1 MKTRSLRS
9 KKGKTRRFRMKR
21 GGQKK
26 NNNTAIIA
34 SQMGGATAATQAQID
49 AMNAAMT
56 AAAAAQATVVA
67 AGSPAVN
74 INLDLNSVKS
84 SMDTFGNSV
93 VALNQAIGSE
103 VNSAVS
109 HVNTALAGASA
120 AAALQSATK
129 SLMVAFFGDN
139 TGANAGLYGTVLKNS
154 GFSPYT
160 PPPLTDSDKAA
171 DNTAAYTA
179 AVALY
184 KKDHPGQP
192 FPLGDTMT
200 TPVTI
205 NSIAQALG
213 VNIAP
218 SPA

>member
-34 SQMGGATAATQAQID
+34 SQMGGAATTAQID
-49 AMNAAMT
+49 AMNTAMT
-56 AAAAAQATVVA
+56 AAAAAQATVVTN
-67 AGSPAVN
+67 GGPAVN

-129 SLMVAFFGDN
+129 SLMVAFFGDG
-139 TGANAGLYGTVLKNS
+139 TSANAGLYGTVLKNS

-184 KKDHPGQP
+184 KKDHPGLP
-192 FPLGDTMT
+192 FPLGDTMPT